1 MATVNPLF
9 SLFIDREFFMRNS
22 MQKGFTLIELMIVI
36 AIIGVLAAVAVPA
49 YSDYIA
55 KSQVAAGLA
64 EINSTK
70 TSVEVK
76 VSEGVTTAVSA
87 GSSANLL
94 PYGLTSVGSL
104 RCGYVINIATTGAAT
119 VQCTLKGSTV
129 ISGKLIHLVRTADTA
144 GTPGTWSCSTNT
156 DTKYAPVGCGGGA
169 TLTAVTGS

>member
-1 MATVNPLF
+1 LATVNPLF

-76 VSEGVTTAVSA
+76 VSEGVGTVVAA
-87 GSSANLL
+87 GAAASLL
-94 PYGLTSVGSL
+94 PYGLTSAGSL
-104 RCGYVINIATTGAAT
+104 RCGYVINIALDGAST

-129 ISGKLIHLVRTADTA
+129 INGKLIHLKRTADSA
-144 GTPGTWSCSTNT
+144 GTPGTWSCSTDANA
-156 DTKYAPVGCGGGA
+156 KYAPVGCTGGA
-169 TLTAVTGS
+169 SLTAITGS